1 MVKFSSIVL
10 VVILSVFAKQSS
22 AAETLKLRSDL
33 WCPYAC
39 EPGDKPGAL
48 VEIAQ
53 KVLEPLGY
61 KIDYQLVNFARAV
74 SDTRAGVYDG
84 VIGAA
89 KVDAPDF
96 VFPKDSQVSVTFEFF
111 NLKTS
116 SWKYKGSL
124 DDKKITVI
132 NGYNYDE
139 FVNKFLAEKDPHFIV
154 VSGDDAQEQM
164 VRMLVSHRTDALY
177 EAKAVF
183 METVGRLKMDAN
195 QFQSAGSPS
204 QKPQQIYIAFSP
216 KNKRSQKLAQ
226 EIDAGMKKLRRS
238 GELKKIYSKY
248 GL

>member
-10 VVILSVFAKQSS
+10 ALILCFFANQGK
-22 AAETLKLRSDL
+22 AVETLKLRSDL

-39 EPGDKPGAL
+39 EPGKKPGVL

-53 KVLEPLGY
+53 KILEPLGY
-61 KIDYQLVNFARAV
+61 KIDYQLLNFARVV
-74 SDTRAGVYDG
+74 SDTRVGIYDG

-96 VFPKDSQVSVTFEFF
+96 TFPKDSQVSVTFEFF

-116 SWKYKGSL
+116 PWKYKGSL
-124 DDKKITVI
+124 EDKKITII
-132 NGYNYDE
+132 NGYNYDPS
-139 FVNKFLAEKDPHFIV
+139 VNNFIAQKDPHFVV
-154 VSGDDAQEQM
+154 VSGEDAQEQM
-164 VRMLVSHRTDALY
+164 VRMLVGHRSDALY

-183 METVGRLKMDAN
+183 METVSRMKLDAN
-195 QFQSAGSPS
+195 QFQSAGAPS

-216 KNKRSQKLAQ
+216 KNKNSQKLAE